1 MATVTNMKNINVSVS
16 IIIIIIIIN
25 GLNRIEFIY
34 FP

>member
-16 IIIIIIIIN
+16 IIIIIIIN